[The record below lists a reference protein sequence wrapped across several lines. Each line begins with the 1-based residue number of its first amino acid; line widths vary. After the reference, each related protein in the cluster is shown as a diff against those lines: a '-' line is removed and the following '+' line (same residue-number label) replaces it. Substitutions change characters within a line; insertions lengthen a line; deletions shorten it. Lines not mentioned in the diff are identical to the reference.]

1 MFALLS
7 PLNLLDWEDSV
18 ADHGEYKQPFPIFRM
33 IRQIV
38 NSHIFVAQFRI
49 VQYIC
54 VDITDLFAIEHYQ
67 ILLPFPC
74 PFISELSG
82 SGRNEFISMS
92 AFLFED
98 IPPIIHYKL
107 LFMCK
112 FELCSPSE
120 KRLASGRKV
129 QKYGRMICSI
139 HYFAFPVDWL
149 TSRGVWKFRLDSR
162 RVPECSHD

>member
-49 VQYIC
+49 LQYIC

-67 ILLPFPC
+67 ISPALPC

-82 SGRNEFISMS
+82 SGKMSLFLCLHFYLKTFHSLFITNCFSCVNLSSAHLRRRGLRVAAKSRNMAEWFAAFIILLSLLTGWLPV
-92 AFLFED
+92 AFGNSD
-98 IPPIIHYKL
+98 
-107 LFMCK
+107 
-112 FELCSPSE
+112 
-120 KRLASGRKV
+120 
-129 QKYGRMICSI
+129 
-139 HYFAFPVDWL
+139 
-149 TSRGVWKFRLDSR
+149 
-162 RVPECSHD
+162 